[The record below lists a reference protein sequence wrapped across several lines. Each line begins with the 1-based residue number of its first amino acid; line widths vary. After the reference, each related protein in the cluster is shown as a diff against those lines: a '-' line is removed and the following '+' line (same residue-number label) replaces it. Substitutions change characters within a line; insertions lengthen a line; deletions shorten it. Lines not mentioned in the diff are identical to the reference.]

1 MSVARVER
9 RRPVPEPHAPAR
21 QGHRLRNALLA
32 GALALV
38 LASSGTAGLYWRW
51 SRAALPKLD
60 GHARLTGLE
69 APATIRRDAR
79 GVPHIQAASTLD
91 AVRAQGFATAQDR
104 LWQMDLLRRRAQG
117 ELAEAFGEGA
127 LRADREAR
135 TLGLGHA
142 ARAALEALDPDSQ
155 ALLEAYAAGVSA
167 YIASHRSEPPL
178 EFRLLRYEPRPW
190 EAADSIAVGK
200 LLALDLAQ
208 GWEAEAF
215 RAAVGDT
222 LPAEV
227 QDLLFP
233 TVFPD
238 DRILFGDDSTPMG
251 KGPSGARSGIDS
263 RGARGGSQGGA
274 TQHPPAY
281 DDHGHGSNNWVVS
294 GAHTATGKPLL
305 ANDPHLGLGVPSIWT
320 AVHLTAPDLD
330 VAGVTLPGAPG
341 VILGRN
347 RHVAW
352 GCTNVHDDS
361 ADLYVEEFDGHDR
374 YKVPGG
380 WETVTVRE
388 EPIRV
393 RDGPLSTTHHTVTH
407 RVRVTRHGPLV
418 EIRGRLYALR
428 WTSLDETPELT
439 AFLLMDRASNWE
451 EFQEAL
457 RRFPGPSQNFV
468 YADVDGRIAWYSAGR
483 LPIRRSGDGSRPYPG
498 ASADGDWTG
507 YVPFESLP
515 HLVDPPSGR
524 IVTANNRL
532 VGADY
537 PFVVTRG
544 GIGPWRAAAIF
555 RALEAREGW
564 TADDMVRLQGER
576 LSLPHL
582 DLARALV
589 DAAGRH
595 RGDRLWD
602 EVARE
607 MSGWD
612 GRMQPDS
619 RAAALA
625 MATFRSLGDRV
636 IGPRVGKVAAAEG
649 LRRRSVAVHRL
660 IRERPPAFIPAG
672 DAGWD
677 EILGG
682 AWQDAIAELTQSLGP
697 DRARWR
703 WGAMNR
709 MAVHHPLSRVVA
721 RLSLLLDPPVTEMG
735 GASTTPNV
743 LNITPT
749 GTIEGPSMRFVADLS
764 DPDGIRLVNFM
775 GQSGHP
781 ASPHYADQ
789 FQAWVNVE
797 TPRLPFTPA
806 AVARE
811 TRHTLTLVP

>member
-1 MSVARVER
+1 MSAAVVER
-9 RRPVPEPHAPAR
+9 RRAPAPESHPSAR
-21 QGHRLRNALLA
+21 PRHRLRNVLLGLGLSA
-32 GALALV
+32 VL
-38 LASSGTAGLYWRW
+38 LASSGVAGVYWRW

-60 GHARLTGLE
+60 GHAQLPGLA
-69 APATIRRDAR
+69 APATIRRDAL
-79 GVPHIQAASTLD
+79 GVPHIQAASMLD
-91 AVRAQGFATAQDR
+91 AVRAQGYATAQDR
-104 LWQMDLLRRRAQG
+104 LWQMDLLRRRAKG

-135 TLGLGHA
+135 TLGLGYV
-142 ARAALEALDPDSQ
+142 ARESVGALDPD
-155 ALLEAYAAGVSA
+155 ARGLLEAYAAGVNA
-167 YIASHRSEPPL
+167 FVASHRDALPL

-190 EAADSIAVGK
+190 EAADTIAVGK

-215 RAAVGDT
+215 RATVGDT

-233 TVFPD
+233 SVFPD
-238 DRILFGDDSTPMG
+238 DRVLFGEDNRRAPAVTQIAEH
-251 KGPSGARSGIDS
+251 AR
-263 RGARGGSQGGA
+263 
-274 TQHPPAY
+274 
-281 DDHGHGSNNWVVS
+281 GSNNWVVS

-347 RHVAW
+347 RRVAW

-361 ADLYVEEFDGHDR
+361 ADLYVEEFDGYDR

-380 WETVTVRE
+380 WETVTLRE

-393 RDGPLSTTHHTVTH
+393 RDGALSATSHMVPHQ
-407 RVRVTRHGPLV
+407 VRVTRHGPLV
-418 EIRGRLYALR
+418 EIRGRLYALK
-428 WTSLDETPELT
+428 WTSLDDTPELT

-457 RRFPGPSQNFV
+457 RQFPGPSQNFV
-468 YADVDGRIAWYSAGR
+468 YADVDGRVAWYSAGR

-498 ASADGDWTG
+498 ATDEGEWTG
-507 YVPFESLP
+507 FVPFESLP

-537 PFVVTRG
+537 PYVVTRG

-564 TADDMVRLQGER
+564 TADDMVKLQGER

-589 DAAGRH
+589 DAARRH
-595 RGDRLWD
+595 PGDPLWD
-602 EVARE
+602 EVGRE
-607 MSGWD
+607 MAGWD

-636 IGPRVGKVAAAEG
+636 IGPRLGKLDAAEG
-649 LRRRSVAVHRL
+649 LRRRTVAVHRL
-660 IRERPPAFIPAG
+660 IHDRPPAFIPAG
-672 DAGWD
+672 DAAWD
-677 EILGG
+677 AALRG
-682 AWQDAIAELTQSLGP
+682 AWETATAELTRTLGA
-697 DRARWR
+697 DRGRWR

-709 MAVHHPLSRVVA
+709 MAAHHPLSRFA
-721 RLSLLLDPPVTEMG
+721 PRLALLLDPPVTEMG

-743 LNITPT
+743 LSISPD
-749 GTIEGPSMRFVADLS
+749 GSIEGPSMRFVADLA

-775 GQSGHP
+775 GQSGHA
-781 ASPHYADQ
+781 ASPHYGDQ
-789 FQAWVNVE
+789 FRPWVNVE
-797 TPRLPFTPA
+797 APRLAFTPA

>member
-1 MSVARVER
+1 MT
-9 RRPVPEPHAPAR
+9 RRPR
-21 QGHRLRNALLA
+21 RRLRNVVAA
-32 GALALV
+32 VALAAV
-38 LASSGTAGLYWRW
+38 LASSGTAGIYWRW

-60 GHARLTGLE
+60 GHARLPGLA
-69 APATIRRDAR
+69 APAVVRRDGL
-79 GVPHIQAASTLD
+79 GVPHIQAGSTLD
-91 AVRAQGFATAQDR
+91 AVRAQGYATAQDR

-135 TLGLGHA
+135 TLGLAHV
-142 ARAALEALDPDSQ
+142 ARRALDALDAGSR
-155 ALLEAYAAGVSA
+155 ALLEAYAAGVTA
-167 YIASHRSEPPL
+167 YIASHRGELPL

-190 EAADSIAVGK
+190 QAADTIAVGK

-208 GWEAEAF
+208 GWESEAF
-215 RAAVGDT
+215 RATVGDA
-222 LPAEV
+222 LPPDV

-233 TVFPD
+233 SAFPD
-238 DRILFGDDSTPMG
+238 DRILFGDDHR
-251 KGPSGARSGIDS
+251 KGPQATDAPDHAR
-263 RGARGGSQGGA
+263 
-274 TQHPPAY
+274 
-281 DDHGHGSNNWVVS
+281 GSNNWVVS
-294 GAHTATGKPLL
+294 GAHTATGRPLL

-347 RHVAW
+347 RRVAW

-361 ADLYVEEFDGHDR
+361 ADLYVEEFDGYDR

-380 WETVTVRE
+380 WETVTIRD

-393 RDGPLSTTHHTVTH
+393 RDGALSATSHTVTH
-407 RVRVTRHGPLV
+407 RVRATRHGPLV

-498 ASADGDWTG
+498 ATGDGDWVG
-507 YVPFESLP
+507 FVPFESLP

-537 PFVVTRG
+537 PYVVGRG
-544 GIGPWRAAAIF
+544 GIGPWRAAALF
-555 RALEAREGW
+555 RALESREGW
-564 TADDMVRLQGER
+564 TADDMVKLQGER

-595 RGDRLWD
+595 RGDAVWD
-602 EVARE
+602 EVGRE
-607 MSGWD
+607 MAGWD

-636 IGPRVGKVAAAEG
+636 IGPRVEKLAAAQS
-649 LRRRSVAVHRL
+649 LRRRTVAVHRL
-660 IRERPPAFIPAG
+660 VRDRPPAWIPAG

-677 EILGG
+677 TALRG
-682 AWQDAIAELTQSLGP
+682 AWEAAVADLTRSLGP
-697 DRARWR
+697 DRGRWR

-709 MAVHHPLSRVVA
+709 MAVHHPLSRVVP
-721 RLSLLLDPPVTEMG
+721 RLALLLDPPVTEMG
-735 GASTTPNV
+735 GSSTTPNV
-743 LNITPT
+743 LHISPA
-749 GTIEGPSMRFVADLS
+749 GSIEGPSMRFVADLA

-781 ASPHYADQ
+781 ASPHYGDQ
-789 FQAWVNVE
+789 FQAWVDVE
-797 TPRLPFTPA
+797 TPRLAFTPA